1 VKKDLM
7 SNLNWDWYR
16 FWVFG
21 LAGTVLVFIPVPS
34 ALADG
39 DLLEDFFVKVRTLQ
53 ADFHQ
58 VVLDEDL
65 VPLQETS
72 GRMWLSRPGRFRWSY
87 GQPVEQEV
95 LADGSRLWVYD
106 VGLEQVIVRN
116 QSKTLGNTPA
126 ALLVNADKP
135 GDSYLIE
142 YLGEQGAISWVTL
155 FPKDSSAPF
164 SQIQLGFESGDL
176 RLVQMLDQLDQITRL
191 QFDNLI
197 VNDQLP
203 KDLFRLDLPAG
214 VDVIEEE
221 L

>member
-1 VKKDLM
+1 MKKNLM
-7 SNLNWDWYR
+7 STINRVWYR
-16 FWVFG
+16 FLVFG
-21 LAGTVLVFIPVPS
+21 LAGTVLGFIPMPA
-34 ALADG
+34 ALADE

-58 VVLDEDL
+58 IVLDEDL
-65 VPLQETS
+65 APLQETS
-72 GRMWLSRPGRFRWSY
+72 GHMWLARPGRFRWSY

-95 LADGSRLWVYD
+95 LADGLRLWVYD
-106 VGLEQVIVRN
+106 VGLEQVTVRN

-126 ALLVNADKP
+126 ALLAGEDKP

-142 YLGEQGAISWVTL
+142 YLGKQGAISWITL

-164 SQIQLGFESGDL
+164 SQIQLGFENGEL

-191 QFDNLI
+191 RFDNVI

-203 KDLFRLDLPAG
+203 QDLFRLNLPAG
-214 VDVIEEE
+214 VDVIQEE

>member
-1 VKKDLM
+1 M
-7 SNLNWDWYR
+7 SKINRGWYR
-16 FWVFG
+16 FLVFG
-21 LAGTVLVFIPVPS
+21 LAGTVLVFTPMP
-34 ALADG
+34 AAFADK

-65 VPLQETS
+65 APLQETS
-72 GRMWLSRPGRFRWSY
+72 GQMWLARPGRFRWSY
-87 GQPVEQEV
+87 GQPVEQEG

-106 VGLEQVIVRN
+106 VGLEQVIVRD

-126 ALLVNADKP
+126 ALLAGEDKP

-142 YLGEQGAISWVTL
+142 YLGKQGAISWITL

-164 SQIQLGFESGDL
+164 SQIQLGFENGDL

-191 QFDNLI
+191 RLDNVI

-203 KDLFRLDLPAG
+203 QDLFRLNLPAG
-214 VDVIEEE
+214 VDVIQEE

>member
-1 VKKDLM
+1 M
-7 SNLNWDWYR
+7 SNLNRDWYR
-16 FWVFG
+16 FLVFG

-95 LADGSRLWVYD
+95 LADGLRLWVYD

-164 SQIQLGFESGDL
+164 SQIQLGFENGDL

-191 QFDNLI
+191 KFDNLI

>member
-1 VKKDLM
+1 M
-7 SNLNWDWYR
+7 
-16 FWVFG
+16 FG
-21 LAGTVLVFIPVPS
+21 LAGTVLMFIPMSV
-34 ALADG
+34 LVADE
-39 DLLEDFFVKVRTLQ
+39 DLLEDFFVEVRTLQ

-65 VPLQETS
+65 SPLQETW
-72 GRMWLSRPGRFRWSY
+72 GRMWLARPDRFRWSY

-95 LADGSRLWVYD
+95 LADGLRLWVYD
-106 VGLEQVIVRN
+106 VGLEQAIIRD

-126 ALLVNADKP
+126 ALLAGGGKP

-142 YLGEQGAISWVTL
+142 YLGEQGAISWVIL
-155 FPKDSSAPF
+155 FPKDPSAPF
-164 SQIQLGFESGDL
+164 SQIQLGFENGDL

-191 QFDNLI
+191 KFDNVI

-203 KDLFRLDLPAG
+203 KDLFSLSLPAG
-214 VDVIEEE
+214 VDVIREE